1 MNVDQKHVG
10 QCLVTPHAQFAPIK
24 CTSASSRSICAPQF
38 YGRMQFEQ
46 VSILL
51 AELQVTLISLHRNL
65 GHFFFFQILKKEM
78 LRLFPFAVSLLPESR
93 SNRRGRLCKKK
104 KLSKPA
110 PARVQPMLL
119 SLVQDQ
125 PRSPA
130 TRGHRIPKIKSLP
143 QTPILIAMRNWFLN
157 LKMPHCM
164 KLA

>member
-1 MNVDQKHVG
+1 MIGYMINNKNGFNYHSPPPPFKVVSVLCHYAISNITFLKQK
-10 QCLVTPHAQFAPIK
+10 F
-24 CTSASSRSICAPQF
+24 S
-38 YGRMQFEQ
+38 
-46 VSILL
+46 
-51 AELQVTLISLHRNL
+51 
-65 GHFFFFQILKKEM
+65 FF
-78 LRLFPFAVSLLPESR
+78 PE
-93 SNRRGRLCKKK
+93 
-104 KLSKPA
+104 LSKPA